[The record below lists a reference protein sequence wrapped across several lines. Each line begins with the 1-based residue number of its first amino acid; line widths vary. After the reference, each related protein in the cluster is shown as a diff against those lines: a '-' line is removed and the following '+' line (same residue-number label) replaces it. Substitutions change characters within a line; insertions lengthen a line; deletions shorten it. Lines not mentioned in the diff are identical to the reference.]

1 MQFFGHTCFQR
12 SDCCCHQPVLAQDA
26 MFCQFFASFDV
37 KNKVDAILF
46 YRLLYPTLDE
56 RGPRAPSPEKDE
68 HGSSAQLQ
76 LQPVDF

>member
-1 MQFFGHTCFQR
+1 LLPAQR
-12 SDCCCHQPVLAQDA
+12 LLLPSACTGADA

>member
-1 MQFFGHTCFQR
+1 
-12 SDCCCHQPVLAQDA
+12 